1 MTTLATSIHPLEL
14 KGQTTPIILAA
25 IVAKDNYSA
34 DQILDTVV
42 TQLQGQAR
50 LLVGLRQK
58 VIADCASH
66 GGCGIRLQSIATGHY
81 HRMTQ
86 DLGVGSTSCNI
97 DTGAMAQL
105 VEAQKNEL
113 NIDTDLLV
121 VNRFGKR
128 ESEGAGFCSVFE
140 HALELGI
147 PALTVVKAQLQSNWI
162 DYGGEYVTTL
172 PADEEAVL
180 AWCHSVL
187 CVSRSPE
194 ANVMAV
200 I

>member
-1 MTTLATSIHPLEL
+1 MTPSTPSTQRSEL
-14 KGQTTPIILAA
+14 KKSTTPATLAA
-25 IVAKDNYSA
+25 IVAQDSHSA
-34 DQILDTVV
+34 DLILDAVV
-42 TQLQGQAR
+42 DQLQRQAYS
-50 LLVGLRQK
+50 LLGLTQK
-58 VIADCASH
+58 VSSECSSQ
-66 GGCGIRLQSIATGHY
+66 GSCGIRLQSIATEQY
-81 HRMTQ
+81 HIITQ

-97 DTGAMAQL
+97 DTDAMSQL

-140 HALELGI
+140 RALELGI
-147 PALTVVKAQLQSNWI
+147 PALTVVKAQWQSNWI

-172 PADEEAVL
+172 PANEEAVL

-187 CVSRSPE
+187 WVNRSLD
-194 ANVMAV
+194 ANTKAV
-200 I
+200 V